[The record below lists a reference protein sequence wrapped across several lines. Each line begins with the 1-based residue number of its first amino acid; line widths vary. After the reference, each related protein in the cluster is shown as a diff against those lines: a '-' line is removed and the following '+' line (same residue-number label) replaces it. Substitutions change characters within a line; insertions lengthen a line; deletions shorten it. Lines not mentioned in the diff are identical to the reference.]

1 MKTYVLYHA
10 NCTDGAGSAL
20 SAYLVFGDS
29 AEYVPVQYGEKPPKI
44 EVGAMVYIVDFSY
57 PAEILLE
64 MAARASFIQILDH
77 HKTAKETLS
86 CVDHP
91 NIKVHFDMDQSGA
104 VLTWKFFHPDRPV
117 PLLLRHIQDRDLWEF
132 KMHGSKQ
139 IHRALGMYED
149 WRDWAQFLFEVRTLI
164 AEGDAIIQ
172 FLKIQTA
179 RIIGGPPRKFFAT
192 GDVVP
197 VFNLPGFMISDALHT
212 TLDKHPECPYAVGFI
227 TLPDKTIYSL
237 RSRSN
242 EDVDVG
248 AIAESFG
255 GGGHKHAAGFS
266 VKTGVSITTEGVPLK
281 YSVHKPDE

>member
-29 AEYVPVQYGEKPPKI
+29 AEYIPVQYGEKQPLI

-57 PAEILLE
+57 SAEILLE
-64 MAARASFIQILDH
+64 MAERASFIQILDH
-77 HKTAKETLS
+77 HKTAKETLA

-91 NIKVHFDMDQSGA
+91 NIKVHFDMEQSGA

-117 PLLLRHIQDRDLWEF
+117 PPLLRHIQDRDLWLF
-132 KMHGSKQ
+132 TMHGSKQ

-149 WRDWAQFLFEVRTLI
+149 WRDWAQFLYEVRTLI

-172 FLKIQTA
+172 FLKVQTA

-197 VFNLPGFMISDALHT
+197 VFNLPGFMISDALAK
-212 TLDKHPECPYAVGFI
+212 TLEDHPECPYAVGFI
-227 TLPDKTIYSL
+227 TLPDKTLYSL
-237 RSRSN
+237 RSRN
-242 EDVDVG
+242 TEDVDVA

-266 VKTGVSITTEGVPLK
+266 QKHSEVGVYK
-281 YSVHKPDE
+281 VHKPNE